1 MVSTSLEPQ
10 PATFYNLEDHSE
22 RNWLPA
28 YALTIQIVVTFL
40 VWARLFVRFTTN
52 GRPGFDDV
60 LIFLAWILG
69 TLMTAVCIL
78 SVYRYG
84 FNKHIWGVP
93 MEEWWK
99 GGLIAYIIESLFLW
113 STCLTKVSVLMF
125 ARRLV
130 RGTCS
135 RNFKWAIWAAIAFVL
150 AHTIAFYV
158 LTFVACRPFVAL
170 WQQYNPD
177 WLAKNPVFFCTDAVL
192 TTQLS
197 KLAGALS
204 VVTDFYSVML
214 PAVLIFKIRITK
226 RQKYGLLF
234 IFGLGYLVVAAGIA
248 RTIYLDRAQAE
259 VYDKSWLT
267 FNIFVASIA
276 ECNVGIAC
284 ACAPSMKTLFGR
296 FFRDVSVKYGSGGN
310 SQIRSKADSIKNNNG
325 QGGIHIHFSV
335 DFSESSD
342 VVDGI
347 QAPMETVTAKTDRLK
362 AVIGANEK
370 GTLEAYTKE
379 DADCFAE
386 THEHRNA
393 SVNPV
398 ASGLGDGLV

>member
-28 YALTIQIVVTFL
+28 YALTIQIIVTFL

-69 TLMTAVCIL
+69 TLMTAACIL
-78 SVYRYG
+78 CKYAQKIHLFLANPFSCVSLWIQQAYLGSPDGGMVGRRIG
-84 FNKHIWGVP
+84 MSIWTIIDCFV
-93 MEEWWK
+93 K
-99 GGLIAYIIESLFLW
+99 TFQIAYIIESLFLW

-150 AHTIAFYV
+150 AYTIAFYV

-177 WLAKNPVFFCTDAVL
+177 WLAKNPVFFCTDPVL
-192 TTQLS
+192 ITQLS

-226 RQKYGLLF
+226 RQKYGLFF
-234 IFGLGYLVVAAGIA
+234 IFGLGYL
-248 RTIYLDRAQAE
+248 
-259 VYDKSWLT
+259 
-267 FNIFVASIA
+267 
-276 ECNVGIAC
+276 
-284 ACAPSMKTLFGR
+284 
-296 FFRDVSVKYGSGGN
+296 
-310 SQIRSKADSIKNNNG
+310 
-325 QGGIHIHFSV
+325 
-335 DFSESSD
+335 
-342 VVDGI
+342 
-347 QAPMETVTAKTDRLK
+347 
-362 AVIGANEK
+362 
-370 GTLEAYTKE
+370 
-379 DADCFAE
+379 
-386 THEHRNA
+386 
-393 SVNPV
+393 
-398 ASGLGDGLV
+398 